1 MDIQEYL
8 KFRKTTEILDE
19 LGENKY
25 KINLSYTPF
34 WGIMFYT

>member
-25 KINLSYTPF
+25 KINFVNINNL
-34 WGIMFYT
+34 